1 MEWGSWIG
9 SDQLAGLPR
18 GGSRRVMAAI
28 LQVLVMPQGKVK
40 IDNEIFFFFFRKLF
54 SKHYYNFFRK
64 IQKRTFSLITSLM
77 AKTGGA

>member
-18 GGSRRVMAAI
+18 GGSRRVTTAI

-40 IDNEIFFFFFRKLF
+40 IENEIFLFFFRKLF
-54 SKHYYNFFRK
+54 TKLYSKEDFLF
-64 IQKRTFSLITSLM
+64 II
-77 AKTGGA
+77 

>member
-28 LQVLVMPQGKVK
+28 LVLVMPQGKVK
-40 IDNEIFFFFFRKLF
+40 IENEIFLFFFRKLF
-54 SKHYYNFFRK
+54 TKLY
-64 IQKRTFSLITSLM
+64 
-77 AKTGGA
+77 